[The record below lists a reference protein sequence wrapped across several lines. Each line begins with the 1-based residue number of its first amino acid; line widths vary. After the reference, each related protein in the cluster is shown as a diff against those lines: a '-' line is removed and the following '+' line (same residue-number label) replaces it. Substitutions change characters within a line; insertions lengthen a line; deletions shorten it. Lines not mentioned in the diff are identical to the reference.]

1 MSFESKLPRLR
12 SWQLTGNWEELELFS
27 DVTALTMRHP
37 RLLLSNSSREEDAT
51 DNLLAFLDRIVD
63 RKDRVG
69 TPASHAHIACLA
81 DNMQP

>member
-37 RLLLSNSSREEDAT
+37 RLLLSNSSCEEDT
-51 DNLLAFLDRIVD
+51 TENLLAILDRIVVQ
-63 RKDRVG
+63 KG
-69 TPASHAHIACLA
+69 PS
-81 DNMQP
+81 

>member
-51 DNLLAFLDRIVD
+51 DNLLAFLDRIVEQKGQCWHSGFTCPHCMSS
-63 RKDRVG
+63 R
-69 TPASHAHIACLA
+69 
-81 DNMQP
+81 